1 MTGRKA
7 LALLAVV
14 LALAGCSEPNTSHWT
29 LAGGW
34 EIEEAE
40 DALLIRRHGDS
51 VLELRALHA
60 VEFRPTVSSLF
71 GFFRFGAEGR
81 ALRELP
87 RRPSALGPTP
97 SAPLGV
103 SSDTAGALRIRL
115 TKPAEAQALQ
125 VTFRC
130 RAGDRFWG
138 FGEQYDGIDMR
149 GRDLDSWISEQGVGR
164 AAGSPLPPIGRLTDS
179 YFPMPWFLDPERGY
193 GVLVTSSALSRFDLC
208 EDDPHEWRVEVWD
221 DAGFELVV
229 FAEDHPRKLVQ
240 ALTAEVGRP
249 ASAPPAWAMNGV
261 WLAAQGGDVA
271 VRERVS
277 TALAAGIPVSAV
289 WVQDWVGL
297 RNFGLDSYGVKYRW
311 NWDSTLYPGLPTM
324 IADFAADGVRFLGY
338 FNPFLVPG
346 WGQWETAATEGW
358 AVRDAAGE
366 PALFP
371 IITFDGGLVDL
382 THPEAVQWFRG
393 YADAAIALGMRG
405 WMADFGEWLPY
416 DAMLYAGDARLE
428 HNRYPTRWHKA
439 NREALEEAYP
449 DGDFVL
455 LTRSGFT
462 GEHRVAQVVWAGDQ
476 EADWSRG
483 DGLPTVVRAGLTL
496 GLSGIPF
503 FTHDIA
509 GFSGGPS
516 DDELFRRWAELG
528 AFSPIMRTHD
538 GLRKLENHRFDS
550 DTTTMTH
557 FLRMAS
563 IHAAMAPVWRELAGE
578 AVATGLPIL
587 RHTALVDP
595 AWSGAFEAHQQWMI
609 GDDIVFAPVVAP
621 GRTTAAVD
629 LPDGRWAPLWGG
641 AVVDGRRRVVSEAPE
656 GRPAVWL
663 REGRWTDVVAAIRA
677 LD

>member
-1 MTGRKA
+1 
-7 LALLAVV
+7 
-14 LALAGCSEPNTSHWT
+14 
-29 LAGGW
+29 
-34 EIEEAE
+34 
-40 DALLIRRHGDS
+40 
-51 VLELRALHA
+51 
-60 VEFRPTVSSLF
+60 
-71 GFFRFGAEGR
+71 
-81 ALRELP
+81 
-87 RRPSALGPTP
+87 
-97 SAPLGV
+97 
-103 SSDTAGALRIRL
+103 
-115 TKPAEAQALQ
+115 
-125 VTFRC
+125 
-130 RAGDRFWG
+130 
-138 FGEQYDGIDMR
+138 
-149 GRDLDSWISEQGVGR
+149 
-164 AAGSPLPPIGRLTDS
+164 
-179 YFPMPWFLDPERGY
+179 MPWFLDPQRSY
-193 GVLVTSSALSRFDLC
+193 GVLVTSTALSRFDLC
-208 EDDPHEWRVEVWD
+208 EDEPGEWRVEVWD
-221 DAGFELVV
+221 DPGFELVV

-249 ASAPPAWAMNGV
+249 ASAPPSWALNGV

-271 VRERVS
+271 VRERVAA
-277 TALAAGIPVSAV
+277 ALAAGIPVSAV

-311 NWDSTLYPGLPTM
+311 NWDSTLYPSLPTM
-324 IADFAADGVRFLGY
+324 ITEFAADGVRFLGY

-371 IITFDGGLVDL
+371 IVTFDGGLVDL

-393 YADAAIALGMRG
+393 YADAAIELGMRG

-416 DAMLYAGDARLE
+416 DATLHAGDARLE
-428 HNRYPTRWHKA
+428 HNRYPTRWHKV
-439 NREALEEAYP
+439 NREALETAYP

-476 EADWSRG
+476 EADWSRT
-483 DGLPTVVRAGLTL
+483 DGLPTVVPAGLTL

-503 FTHDIA
+503 FTHDVA

-516 DDELFRRWAELG
+516 DGELFRRWTELG

-550 DTTTMTH
+550 DVTTMTH

-563 IHAAMAPVWRELAGE
+563 IHAALGPVWRELAGE

-595 AWSGAFEAHQQWMI
+595 DWPGAFEAHQQWMI
-609 GDDIVFAPVVAP
+609 GDDLVFAPVVAP

-629 LPDGRWAPLWGG
+629 LPDGRWVPLWGG
-641 AVVDGRRRVVSEAPE
+641 AAVAGRQRIVSEAPE

-663 REGRWTDVVAAIRA
+663 REGRWPEVAAAIRA

>member
-1 MTGRKA
+1 MKRPA
-7 LALLAVV
+7 FAV
-14 LALAGCSEPNTSHWT
+14 LAAWLTLAGCSEPDVSRWT
-29 LAGGW
+29 FGGGW
-34 EIEEAE
+34 EIEEADE
-40 DALLIRRHGDS
+40 ALLIRRHGKA
-51 VLELRALHA
+51 VLDLQAVHA
-60 VEFRPTVSSLF
+60 VAFRPAVSDLF
-71 GFFRFGAEGR
+71 GFFRFGAEER
-81 ALRELP
+81 TLHELP
-87 RRPSALGPTP
+87 RRPAALGPTA

-103 SSDTAGALRIRL
+103 STDAAGALRIRL
-115 TKPAEAQALQ
+115 ARPADAQAVQ

-130 RAGDRFWG
+130 RTGDRFWG
-138 FGEQYDGIDMR
+138 FGEQYDGVDMR
-149 GRDLDSWISEQGVGR
+149 GRDVDAWTAEQGVGR
-164 AAGSPLPPIGRLTDS
+164 ASGSPLPPIGRLTDS
-179 YFPMPWFLDPERGY
+179 YFPMPWFLDPQRSY
-193 GVLVTSSALSRFDLC
+193 GVLVTSTALSRFDLC
-208 EDDPHEWRVEVWD
+208 EDEPGEWRVEVWD
-221 DAGFELVV
+221 DPGFELVV

-249 ASAPPAWAMNGV
+249 ASAPPSWALNGV

-271 VRERVS
+271 VRERVAA
-277 TALAAGIPVSAV
+277 ALAAGIPVSAV

-311 NWDSTLYPGLPTM
+311 NWDSTLYPSLPTM
-324 IADFAADGVRFLGY
+324 ITEFAADGVRFLGY

-371 IITFDGGLVDL
+371 IVTFDGGLVDL

-393 YADAAIALGMRG
+393 YADAAIELGMRG

-416 DAMLYAGDARLE
+416 DATLHAGDARLE
-428 HNRYPTRWHKA
+428 HNRYPTRWHKV
-439 NREALEEAYP
+439 NREALETAYP

-476 EADWSRG
+476 EADWSRT
-483 DGLPTVVRAGLTL
+483 DGLPTVVPAGLTL

-503 FTHDIA
+503 FTHDVA

-516 DDELFRRWAELG
+516 DGELFRRWTELG

-550 DTTTMTH
+550 DVTTMTH

-563 IHAAMAPVWRELAGE
+563 IHAALGPVWRELAGE

-595 AWSGAFEAHQQWMI
+595 DWPGAFEAHQQWMI
-609 GDDIVFAPVVAP
+609 GDDLVFAPVVAP

-629 LPDGRWAPLWGG
+629 LPDGRWVPLWGG
-641 AVVDGRRRVVSEAPE
+641 AAVAGRQRIVSEAPE

-663 REGRWTDVVAAIRA
+663 REGRWPEVAAAIRA